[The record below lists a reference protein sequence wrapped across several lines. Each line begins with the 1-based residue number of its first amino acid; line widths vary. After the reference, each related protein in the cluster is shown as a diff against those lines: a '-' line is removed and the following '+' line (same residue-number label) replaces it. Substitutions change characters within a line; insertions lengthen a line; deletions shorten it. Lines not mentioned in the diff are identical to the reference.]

1 MLNYLLLVIIFWI
14 ILFALLRAMVFV
26 TKRSWKKDLQLTF
39 FQAILL
45 TVLWMVMTNM
55 ME

>member
-1 MLNYLLLVIIFWI
+1 MLAYAALILIIWL

-26 TKRSWKKDLQLTF
+26 TKRTWKQDLKLTF

-45 TVLWMVMTNM
+45 TILWLVMV
-55 ME
+55 EFV